1 MVGGVLALVHAVLLS
16 TASSAAMVTGLSH
29 EVLVATAP
37 GTVPALSRDV
47 VADGRIDPGE
57 WSGAREVRVN
67 GMRVRLGERG
77 DVLAVAVELE
87 APGISSLVLGT
98 ADRIWILHASA
109 ALGTGE
115 YRCAANG
122 TCSRTRDFQ
131 FTCRDPSSAPAAEAC
146 RKEFRSAEGW
156 IANVSPSGART
167 REFLIDRRKF
177 GAAGT
182 PLSLLVT
189 GLELPEQARRWP
201 AGDDEAGSVKLQQGY
216 LEEQI
221 RFSPRSWF
229 TVRR

>member
-1 MVGGVLALVHAVLLS
+1 VVGGVLALVHALLLS
-16 TASSAAMVTGLSH
+16 SVSSAPAVPGPSR
-29 EVLVATAP
+29 EVLVAIPP
-37 GTVPALSRDV
+37 GTIPALSRDV

-57 WSGAREVRVN
+57 WAGAREVRVE

-87 APGISSLVLGT
+87 GPGISSLVLGT
-98 ADRIWILHASA
+98 AERIWILHASA

-115 YRCAANG
+115 YRCAASG
-122 TCSRTRDFQ
+122 PCSRTRDFQ

-156 IANVSPSGART
+156 IGTVSSSGART

-189 GLELPEQARRWP
+189 GLELPERARRWP
-201 AGDDEAGSVKLQQGY
+201 AGDDEAGSVKLQQGF
-216 LEEQI
+216 LEE
-221 RFSPRSWF
+221 RVRLSPRSWF
-229 TVRR
+229 TIRR